1 MERMSEDTKYSVM
14 ERVLAYVATS
24 IMVIAVLSFLTVLV
38 VALVAGREVLANGLW
53 ELVSFIAYF
62 GLPTGFVLLMILLG
76 INFRKRNREQ

>member
-1 MERMSEDTKYSVM
+1 MSEDTKYSVM
-14 ERVLAYVATS
+14 ERVLAYVAIS

>member
-14 ERVLAYVATS
+14 ERVLAYVAIS

>member
-1 MERMSEDTKYSVM
+1 MSEDTKYSVM
-14 ERVLAYVATS
+14 ERVLAYVAIS

-38 VALVAGREVLANGLW
+38 VALVAGREVLASGLW

>member
-1 MERMSEDTKYSVM
+1 MERKTEDTKYSVM
-14 ERVLAYVATS
+14 ERVLAYVAIS

>member
-1 MERMSEDTKYSVM
+1 M
-14 ERVLAYVATS
+14 ERVLAYVAIS